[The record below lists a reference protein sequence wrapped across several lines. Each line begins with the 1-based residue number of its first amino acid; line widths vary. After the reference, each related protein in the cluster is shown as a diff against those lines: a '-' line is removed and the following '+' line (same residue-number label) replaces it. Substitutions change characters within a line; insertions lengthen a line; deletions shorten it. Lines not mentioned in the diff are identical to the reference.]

1 MTRAMI
7 ARVMRQC
14 ERVKGARLCVARLS
28 NIVPKNCRAR
38 AALITCVLCMSYAS
52 TLIAIAQT
60 LSLDPPSTP
69 AWPTPSSVNI
79 LADALMIEADK
90 LDAHAQ
96 SPSAPAAWR
105 RLAATI
111 LRAHGAAPLANS
123 SPVAI
128 ALVMAA
134 IRHDMDANLN
144 TPAAELFAAEWN
156 ARADPHADP
165 MPEFARILAGITEL
179 PATESQSPPCEEAK
193 ELLKQILPVAT
204 AANTAPDLVQ
214 STAEIISAANQAAAT
229 LCAINNAAFENAATR
244 KKIAVQ
250 VNDAIQGLNDPTT
263 RAESIAQCGKIGAF
277 GECIQALNQ
286 FRSVA
291 GSTSAARSDRIPDAL
306 RALYAKKDAVDAARS
321 LNRVAQIISWMAQ
334 TRQINVDAIAPPL
347 RNFARLLTRHAK
359 SQEKLGLARIESLSQ
374 NGFDAND
381 PSLTTIFVA
390 QEQLVSD
397 INMLERLSLALSNI
411 QKTKSM
417 QTKQLTAV
425 LQRLCA
431 GLDDSG
437 FSDLFRE
444 RLRSMDRQLC
454 VLLAAENTPNLSA
467 GVQAK
472 VPMIHQ
478 AWLDAWAQNNPVAA
492 LKSIEDF
499 VRWTGAK
506 RAMDALDAAPIDW
519 PDARLDWAASRDAL
533 RLSVID
539 CEGCIANENF
549 AAMKQFLVPLR
560 KEAAASLALG
570 LRLSA
575 KSKDSSGTSA
585 TIRNL
590 CSMQN
595 DKSIQVIA
603 AMLRLEQERQ
613 TLQKTNPTL
622 AAEFLIA
629 RNEWVAELP
638 PALQDRLP
646 DGLLPP
652 ATP

>member
-1 MTRAMI
+1 MTRPIIACALRRCAVVKRAR
-7 ARVMRQC
+7 ARVVCWSTIWSQ
-14 ERVKGARLCVARLS
+14 
-28 NIVPKNCRAR
+28 NCRVR

-52 TLIAIAQT
+52 APMAAAQT

-144 TPAAELFAAEWN
+144 TPAAELFAAEWS

-214 STAEIISAANQAAAT
+214 STAEIIAAANEAAAT

-250 VNDAIQGLNDPTT
+250 VNDAIQGLNDPNT

-306 RALYAKKDAVDAARS
+306 RALFAKKDAVDAARS

-334 TRQINVDAIAPPL
+334 ARQMNVDAIAPPL

-359 SQEKLGLARIESLSQ
+359 SQEKLGLARIESLAQ

-397 INMLERLSLALSNI
+397 INMLERLSLALANI

-454 VLLAAENTPNLSA
+454 VLLAAENTPNFSA

-478 AWLDAWAQNNPVAA
+478 AWLDAWAQN
-492 LKSIEDF
+492 IEDF
-499 VRWTGAK
+499 VRWAGAK
-506 RAMDALDAAPIDW
+506 RAMDALDAAPIEW

-539 CEGCIANENF
+539 CEGCISNENF
-549 AAMKQFLVPLR
+549 GAMKQFLVPLR

-575 KSKDSSGTSA
+575 KSKDSSGTPA
-585 TIRNL
+585 IIRNL